1 MVVKKIAVLGAGVM
15 GAGIAQVAA
24 LGGYSVIIRD
34 LQMSLVQ
41 KGLDDISQSLD
52 KSVDRGEISS
62 QEKEVIF
69 GRIAGTTDLAQICD
83 ADMVIEAV
91 IENASVKKQ
100 VFAELENHCSEHTIL
115 GTNTSSLSLSEI
127 ASATRSPQRVIGV
140 HFLYP
145 VPRMRIV
152 EVVKGLETSDDTV
165 KATLDVISNMGKTA
179 ILVERESPGYVV
191 NRILA
196 TMINEAI
203 WIYGE
208 GLASAEDIDIAIK
221 SNTGMVKGPLEL
233 ADLLGLDVVYELM
246 MSMYNEFKDSKYRP
260 HHCFS
265 TLVRSGHLGLK
276 TGKGFYIYSE
286 KE

>member
-1 MVVKKIAVLGAGVM
+1 MVVKKIAILGAGVM

-41 KGLDDISQSLD
+41 KGLDDISQSLA
-52 KSVDRGEISS
+52 KAVVRGEISS
-62 QEKEVIF
+62 EEKEIIL
-69 GRIAGTTDLAQICD
+69 GRIVGTTDLVQISD

-91 IENASVKKQ
+91 IENAAVKKQ

-115 GTNTSSLSLSEI
+115 GTNTSSLSISEI

-140 HFLYP
+140 HFLFP
-145 VPRMRIV
+145 VPHMQIV

-165 KATLDVISNMGKTA
+165 RTTLEVISNMGKTA

-203 WIYGE
+203 WVYGE
-208 GLASAEDIDIAIK
+208 GLATAKDIDLAIK
-221 SNTGMVKGPLEL
+221 SNTGMAKGPLEL
-233 ADLLGLDVVYELM
+233 ADMLGLDVVHAVM
-246 MSMYNEFKDSKYRP
+246 MSMYNEFKDPKYRP
-260 HHCFS
+260 HNCFS
-265 TLVRSGHLGLK
+265 TMVRSGHFGLK
-276 TGKGFYIYSE
+276 TGKGFYIYPE
-286 KE
+286 KK